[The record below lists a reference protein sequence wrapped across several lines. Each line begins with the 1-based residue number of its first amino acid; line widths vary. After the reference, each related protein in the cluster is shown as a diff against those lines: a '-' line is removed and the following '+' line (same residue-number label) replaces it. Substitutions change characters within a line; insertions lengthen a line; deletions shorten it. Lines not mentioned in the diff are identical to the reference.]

1 MNNDIKKSTTFLFL
15 SLFLTI
21 FSIMPIY
28 LFYDSIQNI
37 NKVKLTYENYIYKE
51 FTIDHIDVDHDSDNG
66 YTYTITVC
74 EEEKKI
80 IVNSLLTKIDVRDKL
95 DSLKEGD
102 KIYCYLIETT
112 SRYEAAEIKSDEMV
126 VLSLAR
132 YEEIYSRDGLIGV
145 VMMPIVFLICIV
157 GSIGCLIVGI
167 VERKNE
173 KAITRI

>member
-1 MNNDIKKSTTFLFL
+1 
-15 SLFLTI
+15 
-21 FSIMPIY
+21 MPIY
-28 LFYDSIQNI
+28 FFHVSIQYI
-37 NKVKLTYENYIYKE
+37 NKVKSTYEDYIYKE
-51 FTIDHIDVDHDSDNG
+51 FTVDHIDVDYDSEMG
-66 YTYTITVC
+66 YTYTITVS
-74 EEEKKI
+74 EEYKKI
-80 IVNSLLTKIDVRDKL
+80 IVNNLLTKIDVRDKL

-102 KIYCYLIETT
+102 KIYCYLTETT

-126 VLSLAR
+126 VLSLSR

-167 VERKNE
+167 IERKNE